1 MVEDSPDWHLP
12 EAVEDEAVPT
22 SLNAD
27 LQDVFTPFDFRN
39 AKLNLHQQRGRR
51 STSVLVFVHGF
62 MGQGYNTFQDFP
74 KYLFESSHPEG
85 RADIAIYDY
94 FSGHRQFLLG
104 RASLDKVAANLAESF
119 HQLSRQYGDIYI
131 VAHSMG
137 GLITLDAIR
146 KYLQDYDPKPGLL
159 KPIAGVILFDSPLEG
174 SIWSVRLLGLLV
186 REFKIL
192 SCGAKLQR
200 DLRNYFNSNVD
211 VNDGPN
217 AGNTHYSIP
226 LFAAWAERGIKVV
239 STASATAGIPQLQQR
254 CIAANHSGC
263 VKPKSSSHRPVKVVM
278 EAVGTISRNRA
289 IRRKTWS
296 EGNHQAKSEGRAN
309 GVIGP
314 KPRNVLVVELY
325 LDPDAFGWKMAYDE
339 VLRSVS
345 ETYPEIRAIDA
356 AEAESGWYPDL
367 LLSIHKSVKI
377 ASGDEAAARV
387 VKRVRERY
395 EDLDVPTRLVSVGNC
410 NDDAIPRI
418 TALAGLEMSGVRPR
432 RQLIMI
438 ASASDDAELRQRLS
452 IIVESAVSDLKRKLE
467 EPKDTL

>member
-1 MVEDSPDWHLP
+1 MVEDTPDWHLP

-51 STSVLVFVHGF
+51 PTSVFVFVHGF

-74 KYLFESSHPEG
+74 KYIFEGSHPEG

-94 FSGHRQFLLG
+94 FSGHRQFFLG

-119 HQLSRQYGDIYI
+119 HQLSRLYDDIYI

-146 KYLQDYDPKPGLL
+146 KYLQDYDPQFNLL

-174 SIWSVRLLGLLV
+174 SIWSVRFLGLLV

-200 DLRNYFNSNVD
+200 DLRKYFDSNVD

-217 AGNTHYSIP
+217 AGNSHYSIP
-226 LFAAWAERGIKVV
+226 LFAAWAELGIKVV
-239 STASATAGIPQLQQR
+239 STASATAGIPQHQQR

-289 IRRKTWS
+289 TRRKTWS
-296 EGNHQAKSEGRAN
+296 EGNHQAISEVGFN
-309 GVIGP
+309 GATRP
-314 KPRNVLVVELY
+314 KPRNVLVVELH
-325 LDPDAFGWKMAYDE
+325 LDPDAFGWKMVYDE
-339 VLRSVS
+339 VLRLVS
-345 ETYPEIRAIDA
+345 ETSPEIRAIDA
-356 AEAESGWYPDL
+356 AEGETGWHPDL

-377 ASGDEAAARV
+377 VTGDEAAARA

-395 EDLDVPTRLVSVGNC
+395 EGLDVRTWFVSVGNC
-410 NDDAIPRI
+410 NDDAVPRI
-418 TALAGLEMSGVRPR
+418 EALAGLEMSGVRPK

-438 ASASDDAELRQRLS
+438 AGASGDAELRQHLTL
-452 IIVESAVSDLKRKLE
+452 IVESAVSDLKRKLE
-467 EPKDTL
+467 EPKDIL